1 MKGRDMNEKTVV
13 TIGSVFFGLF
23 LFFFGLPFTL
33 TPFMILS
40 DGMIDPDYPFESLFM
55 IAFTMPFLIGGLFVQ
70 FFGLSMIWRG
80 LREDADPESIPRQ
93 KLPGLG
99 EADGSNSEGLWNGN
113 QESIS
118 KNNWIGPDLI
128 ETGPDVPEDWYL
140 TYNGPA
146 PVVEEIYDENYAVD
160 IGNGVVPIHFYIK
173 KWGIPEGFGKTD
185 HEKLWSIE

>member
-1 MKGRDMNEKTVV
+1 MNEKNVV

-40 DGMIDPDYPFESLFM
+40 DGIIDPDYPFESLFM

-80 LREDADPESIPRQ
+80 LREAADPTPIPRE
-93 KLPGLG
+93 KPPGLG
-99 EADGSNSEGLWNGN
+99 EADGSNSEVLWNGN
-113 QESIS
+113 QELIS

-146 PVVEEIYDENYAVD
+146 PVVEGIYDENYAVD